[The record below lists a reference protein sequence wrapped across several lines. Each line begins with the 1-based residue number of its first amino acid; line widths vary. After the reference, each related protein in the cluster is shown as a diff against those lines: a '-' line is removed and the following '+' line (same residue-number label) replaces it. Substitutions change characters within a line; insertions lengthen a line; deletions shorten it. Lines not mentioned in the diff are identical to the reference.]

1 METTSVLATP
11 ELEEGQ
17 VRYCKYCGMP
27 CRDEDLLLCLG
38 CGSLYCGQGMCRAIC
53 PCHQLGSVFIP
64 NRPAEKLFAR
74 LVQENPV
81 AVIIKDAGGRVIH
94 VTDPRCIL
102 VRTLGVSTA
111 ELIGMT
117 NCDLFSPSQSTL
129 LDRVEAEVTSRLR
142 PFRFAIGLTVTSGL
156 FHRFMM
162 EIAPY
167 RMAQG
172 DHLTITTLTPASGQT
187 TRNRPEEHCSLYAL
201 QT

>member
-1 METTSVLATP
+1 MKTTPVLATP
-11 ELEEGQ
+11 ELAEGQ
-17 VRYCKYCGMP
+17 VRHCKYCSTL
-27 CRDEDLLLCLG
+27 CRDEDLILCLG
-38 CGSLYCGQGMCRAIC
+38 CGSLYCGQRLCRAVC

-81 AVIIKDAGGRVIH
+81 AVIIKDAVGTVIH
-94 VTDPRCIL
+94 VTDPRGIL
-102 VRTLGVSTA
+102 IRTLGAANS
-111 ELIGMT
+111 ELIGMM
-117 NCDLFSPSQSTL
+117 NCDLFSPPQSTL

-142 PFRFAIGLTVTSGL
+142 PFRFAIGLTMKSGF

-172 DHLTITTLTPASGQT
+172 DHLTITTLTPASGPT
-187 TRNRPEEHCSLYAL
+187 TRNRPEERCGLYAL